1 MSHDHA
7 SAVPPKPT
15 PLSDWHVRNG
25 AKMADFAGWLMPI
38 QYPTGI
44 IAEHKHTRE
53 AAAIFDICHM
63 GEFSVSGPGA
73 AAALDRMLPR
83 GVCSQKVGI
92 CRYNFLVNEQGGVID
107 DLLVYR
113 MAEEEFFIVVNAG
126 TADNDAKIIQSRLP
140 GGVTFTDLRQQL
152 GKLDLQGPRCFE
164 VLADLGLA
172 TDKLPKYYSW
182 GRFNLLGRELLISR
196 TGYTGER
203 GVELYIPRNE
213 IPKYWDAIVA
223 HPLVKPVG
231 LGARD
236 TLRLEMGYPLYG
248 HEMDEATTPV
258 EAGFG
263 AMLDYKD
270 RPTLAREALL
280 KAPKKRLVGLKLEGR
295 RAARNGMVLCDA
307 AKKPCG
313 IVTSGAFSPSLG
325 FAIAM
330 AFVEGSEAPA
340 VGTPFLVGDP
350 ASAQLPAT
358 VVEMPFY
365 KNATARK

>member
-1 MSHDHA
+1 
-7 SAVPPKPT
+7 
-15 PLSDWHVRNG
+15 
-25 AKMADFAGWLMPI
+25 MP
-38 QYPTGI
+38 
-44 IAEHKHTRE
+44 TRE
-53 AAAIFDICHM
+53 AAALFDICHM

-83 GVCSQKVGI
+83 GVCSQKVGV

-126 TADNDAKIIQSRLP
+126 TADNDAKVIQSRLP
-140 GGVTFTDLRQQL
+140 GSVTFTDLRQAL

-172 TDKLPKYYSW
+172 TDALPKYYSW
-182 GRFNLLGRELLISR
+182 GRYNFLGNEMIISR

-203 GVELYIPRNE
+203 GVELYIPRNQAL
-213 IPKYWDAIVA
+213 KYWEAITA

-248 HEMDEATTPV
+248 HEMDENTTPV

-263 AMLDYKD
+263 AMLDYKT
-270 RPTLAREALL
+270 RPTLAQAALL
-280 KAPKKRLVGLKLEGR
+280 LPPKKRLVGLKLDGR

-307 AKKPCG
+307 AKKPVG
-313 IVTSGAFSPSLG
+313 TVTSGAFSPSLG
-325 FAIAM
+325 YAVAM
-330 AFVEGSEAPA
+330 AFVEGAEAPA
-340 VGTPFLVGDP
+340 AGTPFLIGDP
-350 ASAQLPAT
+350 ASAQLPAS

-365 KNATARK
+365 KDATDRKSVV